1 MKKVVY
7 LEYVSGIIKAIGLIS
22 ISDAIVFAFAIAP
35 DIADSVTFALE
46 IVTAAT
52 ESQLI

>member
-7 LEYVSGIIKAIGLIS
+7 LEYVSGIKAIGLIS